1 MPRESRAIDGDRA
14 LVHETDMLAQ
24 ILIRAHR
31 MVLLAVFTV
40 ALVATGFAHRMPAPS
55 DEALAF
61 LIANGATPDDFCAD
75 DLGGDGA
82 RDPHCL
88 ACQIAGSADMPPVVQ
103 TRISLELAFHAA
115 VVAPQETRALNQSR
129 DPAHRPQGP
138 PVA

>member
-1 MPRESRAIDGDRA
+1 MIDDSRA
-14 LVHETDMLAQ
+14 LVHETAMLAQ
-24 ILIRAHR
+24 MLIRAHR
-31 MVLLAVFTV
+31 MVLLALVTV

-61 LIANGATPDDFCAD
+61 LIANGATPADFCAD
-75 DLGGDGA
+75 DLDGDGL

-88 ACQIAGSADMPPVVQ
+88 ACQIAGSADLPPPAQMQVD
-103 TRISLELAFHAA
+103 LELAFHAA
-115 VVAPQETRALNQSR
+115 VIAPLETRALTRAR

>member
-1 MPRESRAIDGDRA
+1 
-14 LVHETDMLAQ
+14 MLAQ

-31 MVLLAVFTV
+31 VVLLVLLSV

-61 LIANGATPDDFCAD
+61 LIANGATPADFCAD
-75 DLGGDGA
+75 DLGGDTA

-88 ACQIAGSADMPPVVQ
+88 ACQIAGAADLPSPVR
-103 TRISLELAFHAA
+103 TRLDLELAFHAA
-115 VVAPQETRALNQSR
+115 VIAPQDTRALTRAR